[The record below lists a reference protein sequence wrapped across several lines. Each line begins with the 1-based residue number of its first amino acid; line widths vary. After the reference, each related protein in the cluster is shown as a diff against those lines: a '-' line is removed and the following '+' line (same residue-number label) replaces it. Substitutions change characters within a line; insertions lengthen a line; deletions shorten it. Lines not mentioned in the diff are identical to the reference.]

1 MTTITRSSFAV
12 WAAIGFL
19 IVSAFGL
26 AGCGLGRQQEG
37 DGVITD
43 PVVAATV
50 NGRPIYI
57 EDVRNYAVQTG
68 RLREGEDLNSN
79 SDAFFIALEEMIEV
93 RLFATQAE
101 SEGLDREPD
110 IRRRLQLAR
119 ERVLATAIYEELQQ
133 KASEPRAVERA
144 YRENVS
150 RLGEGQEVHLRHIQF
165 ETRDA
170 ALAAKRRLDNGERFE
185 ALAFEVSTD
194 RQTAAEGGDLGF
206 TNMDSLPEPM
216 RQLAES
222 TGVGQIG
229 GPVRSEVGWHLVRVE
244 DRRQQGAP
252 SLESIRPAIV
262 NWLLFQEIQRTRERL
277 EGEAR
282 IERLRE
288 PDTGVDPDGQVP
300 APATAPAAPPVAAA
314 TRPPAAGATGA
325 APPAAVAAAAEPAP
339 SERPGARQPPP
350 FPFPMGPGGVFSR
363 TPAAAT
369 PPPASAPGTPSNPA
383 PGVNRPA
390 PSPAATPAAPR
401 PRPPQPAQPAPE
413 TQAEAAPS
421 NGAQPAP

>member
-1 MTTITRSSFAV
+1 MAAFTRSWGA

-19 IVSAFGL
+19 FLSA
-26 AGCGLGRQQEG
+26 CGLGRQQEG

-68 RLREGEDLNSN
+68 RLREGEDLDSN

-93 RLFATQAE
+93 RLFATEAE
-101 SEGLDREPD
+101 SQGLDREPD

-144 YRENVS
+144 YRDNIS

-185 ALAFEVSTD
+185 VLAFEVSTD
-194 RQTAAEGGDLGF
+194 RRTAAEGGDLGF
-206 TNMDSLPEPM
+206 TQMDSLPEPM

-222 TGVGQIG
+222 TAVGEIG

-244 DRRQQGAP
+244 DRRQRGAP
-252 SLESIRPAIV
+252 SIESLRPAIV
-262 NWLLFQEIQRTRERL
+262 NWLTFQEIQSLRERL
-277 EGEAR
+277 ENESR

-288 PDTGVDPDGQVP
+288 PDTGVDAGGNVTAPADTPAPAP
-300 APATAPAAPPVAAA
+300 APATGAPATGVAPPADVAAA
-314 TRPPAAGATGA
+314 
-325 APPAAVAAAAEPAP
+325 VP
-339 SERPGARQPPP
+339 SEPMPPSARPGARQAPP
-350 FPFPMGPGGVFSR
+350 FPFPMGPGGVFSSR
-363 TPAAAT
+363 TPAAET
-369 PPPASAPGTPSNPA
+369 PAPSVAPGTPSNPA
-383 PGVNRPA
+383 PGAARPT
-390 PSPAATPAAPR
+390 PPAAGGATPATPR
-401 PRPPQPAQPAPE
+401 PRPPAQPAGATPAPA
-413 TQAEAAPS
+413 QGGGVAAPT
-421 NGAQPAP
+421 P